1 VGASNGPRS
10 CFVATSRWVTLFSIC
25 ESCCCGCI
33 TGCVSAGNG
42 HRKDAGGLRTGAHI
56 LWGAPVRPL
65 RGANRGGGVLLGHG
79 GRVQARY
86 KMVNGCSARGD
97 GDDMLSAML
106 VLSCSGRHLI
116 STPTLGTVVTWRSP
130 TSDSGPWSGFGISP
144 SCSGR
149 FTTMQREDS
158 AVWTTEAKI
167 AVVVTLT
174 QRSRYIAVICWSST
188 RRRRRPWTLWRLQR
202 YDAEARIWN
211 D

>member
-106 VLSCSGRHLI
+106 VLACSGRHLI
-116 STPTLGTVVTWRSP
+116 STPGRGTASRGNLQHQNQGRGRVSDFTFVFWASVDCAAGTLSCAGYRS
-130 TSDSGPWSGFGISP
+130 
-144 SCSGR
+144 
-149 FTTMQREDS
+149 
-158 AVWTTEAKI
+158 
-167 AVVVTLT
+167 
-174 QRSRYIAVICWSST
+174 
-188 RRRRRPWTLWRLQR
+188 
-202 YDAEARIWN
+202 
-211 D
+211 